1 MPSPTVAHC
10 ASPYLEM
17 TNVWIYDQ
25 IRSLSRY
32 RPVVLTQAVRNR
44 DHYPSTDVV
53 FTHEAL
59 PAFRRMAYRGLR
71 KWKGTYVGYQQVLIQ
86 EGVDLM
92 HAHFGQEGFRCLGA
106 RRRARI
112 PMVTSFYGLDV
123 SVLPKQRIWFN
134 RFQRLFAEGQ
144 LFLAEGPRMAE
155 SIEALGCPH
164 EKIETQCLG
173 VDLERITLRAG
184 DDRSEAGPIVMTYA
198 SFREKKGL
206 VYGLRAV
213 HRVLDRYPGLRV
225 RMVGDGPLRPE
236 IETEIEALG
245 MGDRVDLLGVQ
256 PHAVCL
262 EELHRATVLLH
273 PSVTA
278 GDGDTEGGA
287 PVALIEAMAS
297 GLPVVSSLH
306 ADIPTIVPH
315 EKCGLLFRER
325 DVEGLADG
333 LDAILGSEELR
344 AEMGRA
350 GRAHV
355 EANHDRR
362 VLGGRLEGIYD
373 RVVGGKI

>member
-1 MPSPTVAHC
+1 M
-10 ASPYLEM
+10 
-17 TNVWIYDQ
+17 
-25 IRSLSRY
+25 SR
-32 RPVVLTQAVRNR
+32 
-44 DHYPSTDVV
+44 
-53 FTHEAL
+53 
-59 PAFRRMAYRGLR
+59 RGL
-71 KWKGTYVGYQQVLIQ
+71 
-86 EGVDLM
+86 
-92 HAHFGQEGFRCLGA
+92 A
-106 RRRARI
+106 RRSDPPTAHAAAAAVDANEREAEVLEEVREHGPGTSVTLAARMDL
-112 PMVTSFYGLDV
+112 PPWNV
-123 SVLPKQRIWFN
+123 S
-134 RFQRLFAEGQ
+134 
-144 LFLAEGPRMAE
+144 PRMKP
-155 SIEALGCPH
+155 L
-164 EKIETQCLG
+164 
-173 VDLERITLRAG
+173 
-184 DDRSEAGPIVMTYA
+184 
-198 SFREKKGL
+198 EKKGL

-245 MGDRVDLLGVQ
+245 MGDRVDLLGLQ
-256 PHAVCL
+256 PHAACL

-325 DVEGLADG
+325 DVEGLAEG

-344 AEMGRA
+344 DEMGRE